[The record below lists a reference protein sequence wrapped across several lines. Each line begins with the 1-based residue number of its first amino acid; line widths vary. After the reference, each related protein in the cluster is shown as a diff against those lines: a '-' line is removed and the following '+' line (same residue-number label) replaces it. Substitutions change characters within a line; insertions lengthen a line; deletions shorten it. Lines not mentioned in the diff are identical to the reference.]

1 MASNITTTNTTAPDF
16 WTDAIPNKS
25 PQLVIVST
33 VFLAITTTFYITR
46 FVYRWQQRGWDDLM
60 AGLAYLTLVIQTS
73 FLYASA
79 HYGFGKHRADIL
91 PTFPHAMFYFY
102 LYQICYKII
111 GGFTKLN
118 FCALY
123 LRIFGANKSFQRI
136 VWVNVVIIAAGSF
149 AFTVGTIFQCAPIK
163 RNWDRR
169 VDGYCIS
176 NLAFWYSHAA
186 FNTLMDICVS
196 RQGDKP
202 KNRCR
207 C

>member
-1 MASNITTTNTTAPDF
+1 MATTNGTAAPDL
-16 WTDAIPNKS
+16 WTNSIPNKS
-25 PQLVIVST
+25 PELVIVST
-33 VFLAITTTFYITR
+33 VFLALTTTFYVTR
-46 FVYRWQQRGWDDLM
+46 FVYRWTQRGWDDLM

-79 HYGFGKHRADIL
+79 HYGFGKHRTDIL
-91 PTFPHAMFYFY
+91 PTFPRAMFYFY

-123 LRIFGANKSFQRI
+123 LRIFGAKSFQRI
-136 VWVNVVIIAAGSF
+136 VWVTVVVIASGSF
-149 AFTVGTIFQCAPIK
+149 AFTVGTIFQCVPIK

-186 FNTLMDICVS
+186 FNTLLDIVVS
-196 RQGDKP
+196 RRKETQGW
-202 KNRCR
+202 
-207 C
+207 